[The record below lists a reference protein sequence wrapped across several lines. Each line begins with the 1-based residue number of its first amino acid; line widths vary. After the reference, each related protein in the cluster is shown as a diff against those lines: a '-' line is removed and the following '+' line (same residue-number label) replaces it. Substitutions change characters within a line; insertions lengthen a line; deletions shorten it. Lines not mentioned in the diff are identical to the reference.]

1 MGMTIT
7 EKILARHAGLDNVS
21 PGDLIEAE
29 IDVIMG
35 HDLSTPLAIKE
46 MERIGVTRV
55 FDPEKIVIVPDHFTP
70 SKDIKTAETCRELR
84 TFCRD
89 QGISKYFEV
98 GRMGISHAL
107 LPEQGLVLP
116 GDLVVGGDSHTCTY
130 GALGC
135 FSTGIGS
142 TDLAAAMITGKLW
155 FKVPGSMKFIFQG
168 DLNKWVCGKDLIL
181 HVISDI

>member
-7 EKILARHAGLDNVS
+7 EKILADHAGLKKVS
-21 PGDLIEAE
+21 PGDLIDAE

-46 MERIGVTRV
+46 MERIGAKRV

-70 SKDIKTAETCRELR
+70 NKDLKAAETCKVLR
-84 TFCRD
+84 NFCRS
-89 QGISKYFEV
+89 QGINNYFEV

-116 GDLVVGGDSHTCTY
+116 GDLVVGGDSPGLFFY
-130 GALGC
+130 GHRQHGPGGGHDDGEVVVQGPGVYEICLSRRSQQMGMRK
-135 FSTGIGS
+135 GS
-142 TDLAAAMITGKLW
+142 DPSYHCRYRG
-155 FKVPGSMKFIFQG
+155 
-168 DLNKWVCGKDLIL
+168 
-181 HVISDI
+181 